1 MKNLKSLALI
11 FALLIFLAPAQAS
24 KVKWG
29 ATGHRVVGKIA
40 DEYLKGKTKRKLKE
54 LLGYESLA
62 LVSTHADDIKSDK
75 RYNNLYT
82 WHWVNFPY
90 GTKYEDSDK
99 NRRGDLITGIQ
110 ACKDSITS
118 QHTSKETKAFY
129 LKFLVHL
136 VGDLHQPLHVGQ
148 AEDQGGNKIKLL
160 WFDEETNLHRVWD
173 SEMIDHYQMSYSEL
187 ADNAKHLTKEQVNS
201 LQSGSVMDW
210 VYESQALSQKVYESA
225 AADENL
231 RYRYQYDHFGTV
243 RNQLQKGGVRLAKV
257 LNDLF

>member
-1 MKNLKSLALI
+1 MKFVKI
-11 FALLIFLAPAQAS
+11 TLLFLLTFTINFGSQA
-24 KVKWG
+24 KIIKWG

-90 GTKYEDSDK
+90 GTKYEGSEK
-99 NRRGDLITGIQ
+99 NGRGDLITGIQ

-118 QHTSKETKAFY
+118 QNTSKETKAFY

-225 AADENL
+225 ASEENL
-231 RYRYQYDHFGTV
+231 RYKYQYNHFGTV